1 MHILP
6 EICTILFYSR
16 QASTYVLVNP
26 ASTFDWTDE
35 SDIAFKKM
43 KELLTSP
50 PVLAYPSEKGYF
62 TLDTDASEVGLA
74 TVLSQRQLGPIESK
88 SLLITVVR

>member
-1 MHILP
+1 
-6 EICTILFYSR
+6 
-16 QASTYVLVNP
+16 
-26 ASTFDWTDE
+26 
-35 SDIAFKKM
+35 M